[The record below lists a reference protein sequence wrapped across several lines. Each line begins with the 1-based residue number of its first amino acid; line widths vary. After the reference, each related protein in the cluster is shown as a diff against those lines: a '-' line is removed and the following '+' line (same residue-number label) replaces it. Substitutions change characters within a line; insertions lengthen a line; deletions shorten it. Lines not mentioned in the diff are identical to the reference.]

1 MVPVNT
7 KRSKFQVLTGT
18 ARQPVRHDD
27 YVRGAQTPVLRPILE
42 PMKRVLGNMLSV
54 PGQKQLSVPGQKQ
67 PDLDELDHSIVHA
80 LRIDGR
86 VPFSRI
92 AEVLNVSTQTVA
104 RRYRRLSTEVALRV
118 VGVVDPRRSSGEKWI
133 LRLSTR
139 PDTAQ
144 RIAETLARRDDT
156 TWVRRMAGG
165 NELCLVTAANSAAN
179 HSLLLREIPRTASI
193 TSVSAHRLLH
203 TYLGGPTAW
212 QGHTTALTDT
222 QRTQIHEASDLPNG
236 VELEDPAVPLGLTD
250 WLLLTQLQR
259 NGRTSYADLA
269 TETGLSTSTVT
280 RRLAALKADG
290 TLSFDVEIG
299 AEMYGI
305 TTQALLW
312 MSIAPAHLKSAATIL
327 SHHKEVAFL
336 ASTTGQTNLV
346 ALAFCKNPSE
356 LHEYLSDGL
365 SSLDSIRLLETSPV
379 QKTLKTCSPFLA
391 GTLRSSQYS

>member
-1 MVPVNT
+1 M
-7 KRSKFQVLTGT
+7 
-18 ARQPVRHDD
+18 
-27 YVRGAQTPVLRPILE
+27 
-42 PMKRVLGNMLSV
+42 
-54 PGQKQLSVPGQKQ
+54 LSVPGQKQ
-67 PDLDELDHSIVHA
+67 PDLDELDHSIIHA

-86 VPFSRI
+86 LPFSRI
-92 AEVLNVSTQTVA
+92 AEVLNVSTQTIA
-104 RRYRRLSTEVALRV
+104 RRYRRLSTEAALRV

-144 RIAETLARRDDT
+144 RIAESLARRDDT

-212 QGHTTALTDT
+212 QGHTAALSDWQQT
-222 QRTQIHEASDLPNG
+222 QLHEGSGLPND
-236 VELEDPAVPLGLTD
+236 VDVADPAAPLGLTD

-269 TETGLSTSTVT
+269 TETGLSASTVR
-280 RRLAALKADG
+280 RRLTALQADG
-290 TLSFDVEIG
+290 ILTFDVEIG

-312 MSIAPAHLKSAATIL
+312 MSIAPAHLNRAATIL
-327 SHHKEVAFL
+327 SQHKEVAFL

-346 ALAFCKNPSE
+346 ALVFCKNPSE
-356 LHEYLSDGL
+356 LHDYLSDALG
-365 SSLDSIRLLETSPV
+365 SLDSIRVLETSPV

-391 GTLRSSQYS
+391 GVLRTGQYGRNLRGASN